1 MRRSPINLVLKEVE
15 IEKKFSLQ
23 YIHYRGDPLHI
34 CWSKGDY

>member
-1 MRRSPINLVLKEVE
+1 MRRSPINLGFKKVE

-23 YIHYRGDPLHI
+23 YIHYRSDPLHI